1 MPEPRT
7 STFDA
12 KQQQISEDA
21 LRATVID
28 LIDLSLI
35 AKQARW
41 NVIDRDLGPIQ
52 AALDEL
58 VSVVRRFTDA
68 TTGRAAALGFSNDG
82 QVVTVVEDS
91 GALALPDG
99 WQLGNAVVE
108 AIVDNLAIV
117 IARLRGRTQAT
128 RTNDPGTR
136 DLLVGIAARLEQLR
150 WMWQAQLATAA

>member
-7 STFDA
+7 STLDA
-12 KQQQISEDA
+12 KQQQIAGNA

-35 AKQARW
+35 TKQARW
-41 NVIDRDLGPIQ
+41 NVIERDLGPIQ
-52 AALDEL
+52 PALDEL
-58 VSVVRRFTDA
+58 LSVVRRFTDA
-68 TTGRAAALGFSNDG
+68 ATERAAALGFSNDG

-117 IARLRGRTQAT
+117 IARLRGRTNAT
-128 RTNDPGTR
+128 GTKDPVTR

-150 WMWQAQLATAA
+150 WMWQAQLAMAA